1 MKRVP
6 PWLESVARPRALR
19 ARERAETPQSGESRH
34 PPRGPPKRK
43 QAPGP
48 SSGPGAC
55 KQRKHPPRARRP
67 ILPRTDSAVLSA
79 MAGLTSEFGM
89 GSGDP
94 RLHGRARGGCSRG
107 HCLPRPGGSAPPWRS
122 HSAASRIAER
132 GCPDLHVKKSS
143 GY

>member
-1 MKRVP
+1 MNNT
-6 PWLESVARPRALR
+6 VARRLVSRSTGATGQRETRLETRTRPSTSPLPRA
-19 ARERAETPQSGESRH
+19 TPTRDR
-34 PPRGPPKRK
+34 PPDQRLVRGP
-43 QAPGP
+43 AE
-48 SSGPGAC
+48 
-55 KQRKHPPRARRP
+55 RKHPPRARRP